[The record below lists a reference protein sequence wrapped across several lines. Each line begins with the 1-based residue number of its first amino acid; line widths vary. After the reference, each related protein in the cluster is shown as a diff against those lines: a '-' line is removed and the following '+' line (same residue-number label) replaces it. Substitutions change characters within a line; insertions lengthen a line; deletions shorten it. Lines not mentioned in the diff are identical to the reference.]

1 MRTEQDDPASPTSID
16 LVFEALARL
25 AGALEANRAIR
36 RSHAG
41 ETAKA
46 KSPRKKSSGPLDVRN
61 DNITYRIVTNTETE
75 EQDHE

>member
-1 MRTEQDDPASPTSID
+1 MRTEQDDPASSTSID
-16 LVFEALARL
+16 LAFDALARL

-46 KSPRKKSSGPLDVRN
+46 NARRKKSSGPLDVRN
-61 DNITYRIVTNTETE
+61 DNTTYRIVTDTETGDKDYE
-75 EQDHE
+75 